1 MTGNT
6 AEPGNHRGASAR
18 HRGPGGAGEAGGLRE
33 GSGRPGH
40 GSWRSWMQQLRAV
53 MLKEAKQVIRDPS
66 SWIIAVVLPLTFLF
80 LFGYGISL
88 DTTVVKIGLV
98 REDSSQDGRDF
109 AASLESSRW
118 FLVARAADRP
128 AGKRLLQDQAV
139 KAVIVIPAEFSERL
153 HSDTTMA
160 QVQVLIDGAE
170 PNTANYVRGY
180 VSAIWAGFLAGRG
193 LQRGADV
200 STPITVEPR
209 YWFNPNAESRW
220 FLIPGS
226 MTVIMTLLGTL
237 LTALVIARERERG
250 TLEALYATP
259 LTRGQIL
266 IGKTLPYFVLAM
278 ISMAVCV
285 GTALLLFKLPL
296 RGSLLTLGLI
306 SASFLVPAL
315 GQGLLISVTMR
326 TQLAAAQLGLM
337 TGYLPAMMLSGF
349 LFDIHSMPRWLQLI
363 TFIIPARYMNVS
375 LQTVFLAGDL
385 WSVLLPNMLFM
396 LAVGA
401 LFFGLTWRNLHKRVD

>member
-1 MTGNT
+1 VNT
-6 AEPGNHRGASAR
+6 PDQAAAPRM
-18 HRGPGGAGEAGGLRE
+18 P
-33 GSGRPGH
+33 
-40 GSWRSWMQQLRAV
+40 WRSWWQQLAAV
-53 MLKEAKQVIRDPS
+53 MLKEAKQVTRDPS
-66 SWIIAVVLPLTFLF
+66 SWIVAVALPLTFLF
-80 LFGYGISL
+80 LFGYGLSL
-88 DTTVVKIGLV
+88 DTTVVKIALV
-98 REDSSQDGRDF
+98 REDSSSDGRAL
-109 AASLESSRW
+109 AASLENSKW
-118 FLVARAADRP
+118 FLVQHAADR
-128 AGKRLLQDQAV
+128 AQGKQLLRDQAV
-139 KAVIVIPAEFSERL
+139 KATVIIPPEFGVRL
-153 HSDTTMA
+153 HSQGQTA

-180 VSAIWAGFLAGRG
+180 VTAIWGGFLSARG
-193 LQRGADV
+193 ISQGTSAAP
-200 STPITVEPR
+200 PISIEPR

-220 FLIPGS
+220 FLVPGS

-237 LTALVIARERERG
+237 LTALVIAREWERG

-285 GTALLLFKLPL
+285 ATALLLFKVPL
-296 RGSLLTLGLI
+296 QGSLLTLGLV
-306 SASFLVPAL
+306 SAFFLVPAL

-349 LFDIHSMPRWLQLI
+349 LFDIRSMPLWLRVV
-363 TFIIPARYMNVS
+363 TYFVPARYMNVS
-375 LQTVFLAGDL
+375 LQTVFLAGNI
-385 WSVLLPNMLFM
+385 WAVLLPNMLFM

-401 LFFGLTWRNLHKRVD
+401 LFFWLTWRKLHKRVA